1 MGPINY
7 DDLIAFILVGFALTG
22 SPGPATLSLAATGAA
37 YGFKAGRSFLFGIII
52 GVMVVIVG
60 VAAGVFAAIIAIPH
74 AAEVLTVFAI
84 GYFAYLAYKI
94 ATAPPVGKPVSITDG
109 PGFVTGL
116 ILNISNPKAYAAF
129 TALFSGFHLIPQA
142 PTQSVFVQI
151 VLCFSIIC
159 IVNPTWLY
167 AGSALRHVLHDEKIS
182 RRVNRGFAIMLV
194 ASVLFTVL
202 L

>member
-1 MGPINY
+1 MDPINY
-7 DDLIAFILVGFALTG
+7 DDLIAFTLVGFALTG

-37 YGFKAGRSFLFGIII
+37 YGFRAGRNYLLGIIL

-60 VAAGVFAAIIAIPH
+60 VAAGVFAAIIAIPN

-94 ATAPPVGKPVSITDG
+94 ATAPPVGKSVSMTDG
-109 PGFVTGL
+109 PGFVTGF

-142 PTQSVFVQI
+142 PTQSIFVQI
-151 VLCFSIIC
+151 MLCFSIIC
-159 IVNPTWLY
+159 IVNPAWLY
-167 AGSALRHVLHDEKIS
+167 IGSALRHVLHDEKTS
-182 RRVNRGFAIMLV
+182 QRVNQGFAIMLV